1 MDRVTRRL
9 PICAR
14 ASYVC
19 SVLDE
24 LRDFKDSRA
33 LCLSVYEELKAV
45 LTRSALWD
53 SRDAGALSIELYRLR
68 DLPFIMSRLKLCL
81 CDPLKVT
88 REVS

>member
-1 MDRVTRRL
+1 MNRISGGL

-14 ASYVC
+14 ASYVG

-24 LRDFKDSRA
+24 LTHLKDARA

-45 LTRSALWD
+45 LTCSALWD
-53 SRDAGALSIELYRLR
+53 SRDAGALSVELYRLR
-68 DLPFIMSRLKLCL
+68 DLPFIVGRLKLCL